1 MNFTRQSFISLV
13 YPGPGDMEGLDN
25 ALRSFIQFLG
35 VGLFTLAFFLWR
47 NGNQIKCIDIDG
59 VQMKEMSVSRQG
71 EELAHD
77 EPYLIRDG
85 NYQEVVLHTAEHI
98 IFGQRTW
105 ALVITSTDNLG
116 ESVLGQCVGAV
127 SGEQWRVIR
136 SYFDT
141 AYTNSA
147 SLAMLPSFQCE
158 VSKWLSALK
167 NDSLRSGVGRLVVH
181 APTSC
186 KSLTL
191 RVIPRSFY
199 GEAYNEAAHGKLN
212 HISKLQAQ
220 VLRYAITDGI
230 NNSGRACIQRRAAKQ
245 CNVYGAADLSL
256 VQYLQTID
264 EMLFTN
270 IEVTGSILAYI
281 FSQLA
286 KHQDFQQ
293 RLYDEVLASKSAGE
307 LYLRGYLGQQNTLLH
322 YLTLESVRLRP
333 ATCKGFS
340 ASFHHRSDMIADQ
353 DAPQGSQRQ
362 NIPAK
367 TPIVIDVRRLNTSA
381 MTWGPDGTKFRPER
395 FAALSPNQYRYG
407 FMRFGVVSGKCLGK
421 HMAELLMKVAIVTVL
436 EQYKIGEMEVCI
448 GVKQGDLAFIRR

>member
-1 MNFTRQSFISLV
+1 MQCLWSRYRHI
-13 YPGPGDMEGLDN
+13 GPSHHEKY
-25 ALRSFIQFLG
+25 I
-35 VGLFTLAFFLWR
+35 
-47 NGNQIKCIDIDG
+47 
-59 VQMKEMSVSRQG
+59 
-71 EELAHD
+71 
-77 EPYLIRDG
+77 
-85 NYQEVVLHTAEHI
+85 
-98 IFGQRTW
+98 
-105 ALVITSTDNLG
+105 
-116 ESVLGQCVGAV
+116 
-127 SGEQWRVIR
+127 
-136 SYFDT
+136 
-141 AYTNSA
+141 
-147 SLAMLPSFQCE
+147 
-158 VSKWLSALK
+158 
-167 NDSLRSGVGRLVVH
+167 
-181 APTSC
+181 
-186 KSLTL
+186 
-191 RVIPRSFY
+191 
-199 GEAYNEAAHGKLN
+199 
-212 HISKLQAQ
+212 
-220 VLRYAITDGI
+220 
-230 NNSGRACIQRRAAKQ
+230 
-245 CNVYGAADLSL
+245 ADLSL

-270 IEVTGSILAYI
+270 IEVTGSILAYM

-333 ATCKGFS
+333 ATWFS
-340 ASFHHRSDMIADQ
+340 APECIATDKVI
-353 DAPQGSQRQ
+353 GRYK
-362 NIPAK
+362 IPAK